1 MMNESLI
8 QEFNDALSKK
18 MKDNLDLYV
27 EYGNELE
34 SKNLKREIKFI
45 LKHFVK
51 RNLTVSENTHF
62 NSSNECIDYNQDFNQ
77 DFNEVVDVKQ
87 KIISSG
93 DNVDE
98 TFNSNEFEYFNKSE
112 GAEISVP
119 FCVV

>member
-45 LKHFVK
+45 LRHFVK
-51 RNLTVSENTHF
+51 KNLIVSENTHL
-62 NSSNECIDYNQDFNQ
+62 NSSNECIDYNQ

-93 DNVDE
+93 DDVDE
-98 TFNSNEFEYFNKSE
+98 TFDSNEFEYFNKSE
-112 GAEISVP
+112 GAEISAL